1 MPKLLVTAKVADR
14 TAWEKSFRTHG
25 ELFRGFGFGSPVLLG
40 TNDNNEVAVVVS
52 VDDGKA
58 AMATLS
64 SPENVKAMNADGVM
78 GETVKALILDK
89 EFSF

>member
-1 MPKLLVTAKVADR
+1 MAKLLVTAEVEDR
-14 TAWEKSFRTHG
+14 TEWEKSFRTHG
-25 ELFRGFGFGSPVLLG
+25 KLFRGFGFKGPALIG
-40 TNDNNEVAVVVS
+40 TNENNEVAVLLS

-64 SPENVKAMNADGVM
+64 SPENVQAMEADGVKR
-78 GETVKALILDK
+78 ETVKALIVDK

>member
-1 MPKLLVTAKVADR
+1 MPKLLVTAEVKDR
-14 TAWEKSFRTHG
+14 AAWEKSFRTHG
-25 ELFRGFGFGSPVLLG
+25 DLFRGFGFKSPVSLG
-40 TNDNNEVAVVVS
+40 TNEKNEVAVVLS

-64 SPENVKAMNADGVM
+64 SPENVKAMAADGVKS
-78 GETVKALILDK
+78 ETVKALILDK